1 MVITFGT
8 GLPQATTKL
17 PVAVF
22 AFVPSTL
29 AQSVLIGYPRT
40 SDTIMPDNLYNI
52 FRLVRLIL
60 WLL

>member
-1 MVITFGT
+1 MK
-8 GLPQATTKL
+8 P

-40 SDTIMPDNLYNI
+40 SDTITPDNLHNI
-52 FRLVRLIL
+52 FRLVRLVP
-60 WLL
+60 LLLQAGD